1 MTGVVPLGPGAEFDI
16 IRRMVDC
23 WGARAAGIGD
33 DAAVLRL
40 TRGDALVVSVDSFVE
55 AHHFK
60 REWLT
65 PREIG
70 YKAVAAAL
78 SDLAAM
84 AARPI
89 GLLVALTLPSRWREH
104 VDQLADGIGE
114 AADLAGTHIVGGN
127 LTGGEVLSITT
138 TVLGAAFTPL
148 TRSGARAGDRVYV
161 TGRLGGP
168 AAAVQRFSS
177 GHTAS
182 GFRHRFAHPIPRL
195 TEARWLAE
203 RGASSAVDISDGL
216 VADLRHLAVASGV
229 LIDVEARRVPCM
241 NDVDTRIA
249 LESGEEYELAV
260 TSPHDIDSAEFERRF
275 DLPLT
280 MIGRVTAT
288 TDSGVAIDGTRVAGT
303 SGYDHFST

>member
-1 MTGVVPLGPGAEFDI
+1 MTGVLRLGSGAEFDI
-16 IRRMVDC
+16 IRRMVDR
-23 WGARAAGIGD
+23 WGARATGIGD

-40 TRGDALVVSVDSFVE
+40 TRGDAVVVSVDSFVE

-60 REWLT
+60 REWMT

-89 GLLVALTLPSRWREH
+89 GVLVALTLPSRWREH
-104 VDQLADGIGE
+104 VDQLADGIAD
-114 AADLAGTHIVGGN
+114 AAELAETHIVGGN
-127 LTGGEVLSITT
+127 LAGGEELSITT

-148 TRSGARAGDRVYV
+148 TRSGARDGDRVYV

-177 GHTAS
+177 GHAAS
-182 GFRHRFAHPIPRL
+182 GFRHRFVHPIPRL

-275 DLPLT
+275 DIPLT

-288 TDSGVAIDGTRVAGT
+288 TDTGVAVDGTRVAGA

>member
-1 MTGVVPLGPGAEFDI
+1 MTGVISLGPGAEFDI
-16 IRRMVDC
+16 IRRMVDR
-23 WGARAAGIGD
+23 WGTRATGIGD

-65 PREIG
+65 SREIG

-89 GLLVALTLPSRWREH
+89 GVLVALTLPSRWREH
-104 VDQLADGIGE
+104 VDQLADGIWE
-114 AADLAGTHIVGGN
+114 AVDLAETHIVGGN
-127 LTGGEVLSITT
+127 LAGGEVLSITT
-138 TVLGAAFTPL
+138 TVLGAAFAPL
-148 TRSGARAGDRVYV
+148 TRSGARDGDRVYV

-177 GHTAS
+177 GHTAA
-182 GFRHRFAHPIPRL
+182 GFRHRFVHPIPRL

-203 RGASSAVDISDGL
+203 RGAASAVDISDGL

-241 NDVDTRIA
+241 NDVDTALA

-275 DLPLT
+275 DIPLT

-288 TDSGVAIDGTRVAGT
+288 TDSGIAIDGNRVAGAG
-303 SGYDHFST
+303 GYDHFST